1 VPTPPPLTHRGG
13 WAQLIVIAA
22 CVMATAC
29 ATGGGV
35 PRPRPFPGAALPPDS
50 GAPPNPTAEQPPPA
64 IPAGTDPPAVVTA
77 LTYRGVPYRDGG
89 SDPSGFDC
97 SGFVQ
102 WVFARVGVA
111 LPREVRDQY
120 RIGTTVERNE
130 IRTGDLVFFQT
141 VAHGASHVGIALD
154 GETFIHAPSAR
165 GVVRVERYTSEY
177 WKQRYVGAR
186 RIEQPLP
193 VSGERHRA
201 SD

>member
-1 VPTPPPLTHRGG
+1 
-13 WAQLIVIAA
+13 
-22 CVMATAC
+22 
-29 ATGGGV
+29 
-35 PRPRPFPGAALPPDS
+35 LPPDS
-50 GAPPNPTAEQPPPA
+50 GAPPNPTAEQPAPA
-64 IPAGTDPPAVVTA
+64 IPAAIDPPAVVTA

-111 LPREVRDQY
+111 LPREVREQY

-130 IRTGDLVFFQT
+130 IRKGDLVFFQT

-154 GETFIHAPSAR
+154 GGTFIHAPSAR
-165 GVVRVERYTSEY
+165 GVVRIERYTSEY
-177 WKQRYVGAR
+177 WQQRYVGAR

-193 VSGERHRA
+193 VSGERHRN